1 MKKIDD
7 FDLKLN
13 CCPMCEAIEIK
24 KFMNYFHFKKL
35 VYFKC
40 GSCDLVFQNPTFSKI
55 KWYKFYLEDYR
66 QLYESH
72 KEPTDFVLKRQNERA
87 NVYSNFI
94 FETIGNIKIE
104 NHLDIGSSAGV
115 FLKKIK
121 DKFQIVNSIGIEPG
135 IDYSKIALKNFVIY
149 NSIEEVLETN
159 LKFDLIS
166 LCHVLEHIP
175 SPKDFMIK
183 ASSLLNENGLLF
195 IEVPNMGSRI
205 TSFEIAHPICLN
217 LYSLNSLLEGIGF
230 EIKKYW
236 LHGQPS
242 EPNLKSEKYLAVIAV
257 KKNFTNH
264 NKTNEFKK
272 LSMNKLVWD
281 SYNSSTL
288 WKHIIKFIYFRILS
302 FFGSTQS
309 K

>member
-1 MKKIDD
+1 MDNCPLCGSMK
-7 FDLKLN
+7 
-13 CCPMCEAIEIK
+13 IE
-24 KFMNYFHFKKL
+24 KFMTFFHFKKV
-35 VYFKC
+35 VYYRC
-40 GSCDLVFQNPTFSKI
+40 DLCDLVFQNPTFSKI
-55 KWYKFYLEDYR
+55 KWNKFYLEDYR
-66 QLYESH
+66 ELYESH

-94 FETIGNIKIE
+94 FETIGKKKIE

-115 FLKKIK
+115 FLKKMK
-121 DKFQIVNSIGIEPG
+121 EKFQIVNSIGIEPG

-175 SPKDFMIK
+175 EPRDFMNKVCSIL
-183 ASSLLNENGLLF
+183 SEDGSIF
-195 IEVPNMGSRI
+195 IEVPNMESRI

-217 LYSLNSLLEGIGF
+217 LYSLNYLLENIGF

-242 EPNLKSEKYLAVIAV
+242 EPNLNSEKYLAIIAV
-257 KKNFTNH
+257 RKDTIENKKI
-264 NKTNEFKK
+264 NEFKK
-272 LSMNKLVWD
+272 ISINKLVWD
-281 SYNSSTL
+281 SYSSSTL
-288 WKHIIKFIYFRILS
+288 WKHILKFIYYRIALI
-302 FFGSTQS
+302 FGSTQT